1 MTIPRVTKFST
12 QEFSVGYCASA
23 AQPGEYGVNRT
34 HVLKG
39 SNSYRNVSLS
49 LSTPHRV
56 RRHRSHTS
64 AIRPSFH
71 THRSQ
76 QSGEAEMRPKKHGTY
91 LTFTAKE
98 KARVATYGGINGA
111 RAAVKRACVP
121 WVNNN
126 RRGHIYRRG
135 HAARSDRS
143 CNFGCISGT
152 KV

>member
-1 MTIPRVTKFST
+1 MTILRVTKFSTKFST

-64 AIRPSFH
+64 AIRPSLH

-76 QSGEAEMRPKKHGTY
+76 QRGEAEARPKKCGTY

-111 RAAVKRACVP
+111 RAAIKRFSKEFANDVIR
-121 WVNNN
+121 VSGFG
-126 RRGHIYRRG
+126 RRIFIQR
-135 HAARSDRS
+135 
-143 CNFGCISGT
+143 
-152 KV
+152 K